1 MNDTHYKEIFKDFT
15 AHHPYMTGDVDDY
28 RPRGEMG
35 IRITMLNGTRYDY
48 DIITRGVRMVK
59 TFVADD
65 IRDIT
70 DDYCRAAL
78 AYNLSERMSL
88 KGYSQQTLAED
99 TGLSKGSIYN
109 YLNQKATATATALRR
124 MARALDCTVDE
135 LLN

>member
-1 MNDTHYKEIFKDFT
+1 MNDRHYSEIFNDFKL
-15 AHHPYMTGDVDDY
+15 HHPYMVNDVDSF

-35 IRITMLNGTRYDY
+35 IRITMQNGTRYDY
-48 DIITRGVRMVK
+48 DIVTRGVRMVK
-59 TFVADD
+59 TFVAND

-70 DDYCRAAL
+70 DEYCRSAL
-78 AYNLSERMSL
+78 AYNLSERMAI
-88 KGYSQQTLAED
+88 KGYSQHTLAED

-109 YLNQKATATATALRR
+109 YLNQKATATSTALRR